1 MKNNILKPV
10 FGLALLVLIFSSCA
24 EQRYYKHNNNRHS
37 REYYERRHEPV
48 PVGIEFR
55 IHN

>member
-1 MKNNILKPV
+1 MKNNILKSV
-10 FGLALLVLIFSSCA
+10 FGLAFIMLILTSCA
-24 EQRYYKHNNNRHS
+24 EQRYYKHNNRHS
-37 REYYERRHEPV
+37 REYYERRHETV

>member
-1 MKNNILKPV
+1 MKNTILKSV
-10 FGLALLVLIFSSCA
+10 VGLALIALIFSSCA
-24 EQRYYKHNNNRHS
+24 EQRYYRKNNRHS
-37 REYYERRHEPV
+37 REYYERRHEQV

>member
-1 MKNNILKPV
+1 MKKFILKPV
-10 FGLALLVLIFSSCA
+10 LGLAFVALIFSSCA
-24 EQRYYKHNNNRHS
+24 EQRYYRKNNRHS
-37 REYYERRHEPV
+37 REYYERRHEQV